1 MNISDRLYMN
11 MKRLVIK
18 IDKDIRHQFINTE
31 LNDLSLAEISI
42 IDAIGLNGEKT
53 ITEIADFLEV
63 ALSTPTKAMDR
74 LVKKGYIVR
83 ETDPNDRR
91 LVVAKLTKQGEI
103 ASKQLT
109 KNRHELLSSYLKNIS
124 KEQVEKLDEILDE
137 IIL

>member
-1 MNISDRLYMN
+1 MN